1 MNNPATDIRTANNVS
16 HPPDLKTLQCF
27 LAVADLGN
35 VTRAAESLYMT
46 QPALSL
52 RLKQLADHYQLTLF
66 HRTSRGL
73 DLTDDGLALVVR
85 ARQVISSL
93 NELDRT
99 AVQLHKQ
106 VRGGLRIGT
115 VIDPEFIRLGAFLH
129 ALVDAAPL
137 LEKELRQGMSGN
149 VREWVLRNEV
159 DAGYFL
165 GHLSQRDGD
174 DQAQG
179 LHQKPLTDFAY
190 WVVAPPGWEAR
201 MVDKDWDGLAR
212 LPWIGTA
219 QASVHGRLLQKV
231 YSERAAMPRFVAKVD
246 QESSMLAMVRS
257 GIGLSL
263 CRDSVALQEKH
274 RHGLAINERVS
285 IDCTLSFICLKSRQY
300 EGPIACALDV
310 LDLVWSSTAQNGTA
324 ELTSQR
330 STSSTYSVRP

>member
-1 MNNPATDIRTANNVS
+1 M
-16 HPPDLKTLQCF
+16 QCF
-27 LAVADLGN
+27 LAVADFGN
-35 VTRAAESLYMT
+35 VTRAAESLHMT

-93 NELDRT
+93 NELERT
-99 AVQLHKQ
+99 ALQLHKQ

-159 DAGYFL
+159 DAGFFL
-165 GHLSQRDGD
+165 GHLNQQDGD
-174 DQAQG
+174 DLAQG
-179 LHQKPLTDFAY
+179 LHKKPLTDFAY

-201 MVDKDWDGLAR
+201 MADKDWDGLAR

-219 QASVHGRLLQKV
+219 QASVHGRLLQQV

-285 IDCTLSFICLKSRQY
+285 INCTLSFICLEARRH
-300 EGPIACALDV
+300 EGPIACALEV
-310 LDLVWSSTAQNGTA
+310 LDQVWGSAAQNGTA
-324 ELTSQR
+324 ELTPQR
-330 STSSTYSVRP
+330 SIAGPASSEQP

>member
-1 MNNPATDIRTANNVS
+1 MNNSPTDINNPNNVNT
-16 HPPDLKTLQCF
+16 PPDLRTLQCF
-27 LAVADLGN
+27 LAVADFGN

-52 RLKQLADHYQLTLF
+52 RLKQLADRYQLTLF
-66 HRTSRGL
+66 RRTSRGL

-93 NELDRT
+93 SELDRT

-149 VREWVLRNEV
+149 VRDWVLRNEV

-165 GHLSQRDGD
+165 GHLSQQGVDNLEH
-174 DQAQG
+174 G
-179 LHQKPLTDFAY
+179 LHQKSLTNFAY

-201 MVDKDWDGLAR
+201 MADKDWDGLAR

-219 QASVHGRLLQKV
+219 HASVHGRLLQEV
-231 YSERAAMPRFVAKVD
+231 YSERSAMPRFVAKVD

-263 CRDSVALQEKH
+263 CRDSVAMQEKH

-285 IDCTLSFICLKSRQY
+285 IDCTLSFICLESRQH

-310 LDLVWSSTAQNGTA
+310 LDLVWGSSFQNGIA
-324 ELTSQR
+324 ELTPQR
-330 STSSTYSVRP
+330 STGYDAPVRT

>member
-1 MNNPATDIRTANNVS
+1 MNS
-16 HPPDLKTLQCF
+16 SPDLKTLQCF
-27 LAVADLGN
+27 LAVADSGN
-35 VTRAAESLYMT
+35 VTRAAKSLHMT

-52 RLKQLADHYQLTLF
+52 RLKQLADRYRLTLF
-66 HRTSRGL
+66 HRTSRGM

-93 NELDRT
+93 NDLDRT

-106 VRGGLRIGT
+106 VRGGLCIGT

-149 VREWVLRNEV
+149 VRDWVMRNEV

-165 GHLSQRDGD
+165 GHLSPQGGD
-174 DQAQG
+174 EIVQG
-179 LHQKPLTDFAY
+179 IHQKPLTDFAY

-201 MVDKDWDGLAR
+201 MADKDWDGIAR

-219 QASVHGRLLQKV
+219 QASVHSRLLQQV
-231 YSERAAMPRFVAKVD
+231 YSGRSAMPRFVAKVD

-257 GIGLSL
+257 GVGLSL

-274 RHGLAINERVS
+274 RHGLAINERLS
-285 IDCTLSFICLKSRQY
+285 INCTLSFICLQSRRH

-310 LDLVWSSTAQNGTA
+310 LSQVWGGSAQNGTV

-330 STSSTYSVRP
+330 SANTTVVERP

>member
-1 MNNPATDIRTANNVS
+1 MNNATSNINFQNNMRS
-16 HPPDLKTLQCF
+16 SPDLKTLQCF
-27 LAVADLGN
+27 LAVADFGN
-35 VTRAAESLYMT
+35 VTRAAKSLHMT

-52 RLKQLADHYQLTLF
+52 RIKQLADCYQLTLF

-93 NELDRT
+93 GELDRT
-99 AVQLHKQ
+99 AGQLHKQ

-149 VREWVLRNEV
+149 VRDWVQRNEV

-165 GHLSQRDGD
+165 GDLSPQGGD
-174 DQAQG
+174 DLADG
-179 LHQKPLTDFAY
+179 IHQKTLTDFAY

-201 MVDKDWDGLAR
+201 MGDKDWDGLAR

-219 QASVHGRLLQKV
+219 HASVHSRLLQQV
-231 YSERAAMPRFVAKVD
+231 YGGRSAMPRFVAKVD

-274 RHGLAINERVS
+274 RYGLAINERVS
-285 IDCTLSFICLKSRQY
+285 IDCTLSFLCLQSRQH
-300 EGPIACALDV
+300 EGPISCALDV
-310 LDLVWSSTAQNGTA
+310 LDQVWGASAQNGTA
-324 ELTSQR
+324 ELTPQR
-330 STSSTYSVRP
+330 SASTVASERR

>member
-1 MNNPATDIRTANNVS
+1 MNTL
-16 HPPDLKTLQCF
+16 PDLKTLQCF
-27 LAVADLGN
+27 LAVAEFGN

-52 RLKQLADHYQLTLF
+52 RLKQLAERYQLTLF
-66 HRTSRGL
+66 RRTARGL

-85 ARQVISSL
+85 TRQVISSL

-129 ALVDAAPL
+129 ALVEAAPL

-149 VREWVLRNEV
+149 VRDWVLRNEV
-159 DAGYFL
+159 DAGFFL
-165 GHLSQRDGD
+165 GHLNQPGEDTS
-174 DQAQG
+174 AQDI
-179 LHQKPLTDFAY
+179 HQKPLADFAY

-201 MVDKDWDGLAR
+201 MADKDWDGLAR
-212 LPWIGTA
+212 LPWVGTA
-219 QASVHGRLLQKV
+219 SASVHGRLLQQV
-231 YSERAAMPRFVAKVD
+231 YRERASMPRFVAKVD

-257 GIGLSL
+257 GVGLSL

-274 RHGLAINERVS
+274 RHGLVVNERVS
-285 IDCTLSFICLKSRQY
+285 IDCTLSFICLTSRQQ

-310 LDLVWSSTAQNGTA
+310 LDRLWVSPGANSAA
-324 ELTSQR
+324 DLTPQR
-330 STSSTYSVRP
+330 SGSERG

>member
-1 MNNPATDIRTANNVS
+1 MNNSPIDINSANNVNF
-16 HPPDLKTLQCF
+16 PPDLKTLQCF
-27 LAVADLGN
+27 LAVADTGN
-35 VTRAAESLYMT
+35 VTRAAESLHMT

-52 RLKQLADHYQLTLF
+52 RLKQLSDRYQLTLF
-66 HRTSRGL
+66 QRTSRGL

-149 VREWVLRNEV
+149 VRDWVLRNEV

-165 GHLSQRDGD
+165 GHLSPPEDEDTVDRV
-174 DQAQG
+174 
-179 LHQKPLTDFAY
+179 HQKALTDFAY

-201 MVDKDWDGLAR
+201 MADKDWDGLAR

-219 QASVHGRLLQKV
+219 QASVHGRLLQQV
-231 YSERAAMPRFVAKVD
+231 YSERSNMPRFVAKVD
-246 QESSMLAMVRS
+246 QESSMRAMVRS
-257 GIGLSL
+257 GVGLSL

-285 IDCTLSFICLKSRQY
+285 IDCTLSFICLQSRRE
-300 EGPIACALDV
+300 EGPIACALEVMDR
-310 LDLVWSSTAQNGTA
+310 VWGPAVSNSTAD
-324 ELTSQR
+324 LTPQR
-330 STSSTYSVRP
+330 SEPA